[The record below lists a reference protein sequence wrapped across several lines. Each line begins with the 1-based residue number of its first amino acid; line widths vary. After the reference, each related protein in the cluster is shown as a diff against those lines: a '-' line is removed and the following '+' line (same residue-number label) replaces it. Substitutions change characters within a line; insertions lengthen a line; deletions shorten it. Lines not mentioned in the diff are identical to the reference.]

1 MIETKIKSIALK
13 NREKVIKIRRQI
25 HSNPELAFKEFKTS
39 KLIKEELDKLNIE
52 YIDVASTGVLAT
64 IKGKNNSGKTILL
77 RADMDALPIKE
88 ENDLEFK
95 SINDNMHACGHD
107 AHVSWLLGT
116 AMILNDIKEELNGN
130 VKLLFQPGEEK
141 GGSDIVIKENVL
153 EGVDVLATGHCWP
166 TIESGKIGIAR
177 NCAMAATNTFEIT
190 IIGKGGHGAEPHNCI
205 DPIAVGNA
213 VYSSIQQIVS
223 RKIDPVIPVVV
234 SVCSF
239 NSGVSKNI
247 IPDVCTLQGTIR
259 AISQE
264 KVIEVSQ
271 ILENIARAICKA
283 HGANCKFEK
292 SAGGDAVINDKNMIE
307 LGRKSA
313 CKILGDENVEMID
326 FPAMTGEDFAIY
338 MKERP
343 GLFMY
348 IGVGNEEK
356 NTSYRLHNNK
366 FDIDEKCLSVASS
379 LFSQLA
385 VDYLCKL

>member
-1 MIETKIKSIALK
+1 MIEDKIKSIALK
-13 NREKVIKIRRQI
+13 NNEEVIKIRRQI
-25 HSNPELAFKEFKTS
+25 HRNPELAFKEFETS
-39 KLIKEELDKLNIE
+39 KLIKKELDKLNIE
-52 YIDVASTGVLAT
+52 YIDVAGTGVLAT
-64 IKGKNNSGKTILL
+64 IKGNNDGRKTILL

-95 SINDNMHACGHD
+95 STNDNMHACGHD
-107 AHVSWLLGT
+107 AHVSWLLGA
-116 AMILNDIKEELNGN
+116 AMILNDIKEELCGN

-223 RKIDPVIPVVV
+223 RKIDPVVPVVV

-239 NSGVSKNI
+239 NSGISKNI
-247 IPDVCTLQGTIR
+247 IPDICTLQGTIR

-264 KVIEVSQ
+264 KVLEISEV
-271 ILENIARAICKA
+271 LERMVRNICEA
-283 HGANCKFEK
+283 HGADCKFEK

-313 CKILGDENVEMID
+313 LKILGDENIEMID

-348 IGVGNEEK
+348 IGVGNKEK
-356 NTSYRLHNNK
+356 NINYKLHNNK
-366 FDIDEKCLSVASS
+366 FDIDEKCLSTASS
-379 LFSQLA
+379 LFAQLA
-385 VDYLCKL
+385 VDYLFQC

>member
-1 MIETKIKSIALK
+1 MIEDKIKSIALK
-13 NREKVIKIRRQI
+13 NNEKVIKIRRQI
-25 HSNPELAFKEFKTS
+25 HSNPELAFKEFETS
-39 KLIKEELDKLNIE
+39 KLIKKELDKLNIE
-52 YIDVASTGVLAT
+52 YIDVAGTGVLAT
-64 IKGKNNSGKTILL
+64 IKGNNNGKKTMLL
-77 RADMDALPIKE
+77 RADMDGLPIKE

-95 SINDNMHACGHD
+95 STNDNMHACGHD
-107 AHVSWLLGT
+107 AHVSWLLGA
-116 AMILNDIKEELNGN
+116 AMILNDIKEELHGN

-213 VYSSIQQIVS
+213 VYTSIQQIVS
-223 RKIDPVIPVVV
+223 RKIDPVVPVVV
-234 SVCSF
+234 SICSF
-239 NSGVSKNI
+239 NSGISKNI
-247 IPDVCTLQGTIR
+247 IPDICILQGTIR
-259 AISQE
+259 AVSQE
-264 KVIEVSQ
+264 KVLEISEV
-271 ILENIARAICKA
+271 LEHMVRNICKA
-283 HGANCKFEK
+283 HGADCKFEK
-292 SAGGDAVINDKNMIE
+292 SAGGDAVVNDKNMIE

-313 CKILGDENVEMID
+313 LKILGDENIEMID

-348 IGVGNEEK
+348 IGVGNKEK
-356 NTSYRLHNNK
+356 NINYRLHNNK
-366 FDIDEKCLSVASS
+366 FNIDEKCLSTASS
-379 LFSQLA
+379 LFAQLA
-385 VDYLCKL
+385 VDYLCQF

>member
-1 MIETKIKSIALK
+1 MIEDKIKSIALK
-13 NREKVIKIRRQI
+13 NNEEVIKIRRQI
-25 HSNPELAFKEFKTS
+25 HRNPELAFKEFETS
-39 KLIKEELDKLNIE
+39 KLIKKELDKLNIE
-52 YIDVASTGVLAT
+52 YIDVAGTGVLAT
-64 IKGKNNSGKTILL
+64 IKGNNDGRKTILL

-95 SINDNMHACGHD
+95 STNDNMHACGHD
-107 AHVSWLLGT
+107 AHVSWLLGA
-116 AMILNDIKEELNGN
+116 AMILNDIKEELCGN

-223 RKIDPVIPVVV
+223 RKIDPVVPVVV

-239 NSGVSKNI
+239 NSGISKNI
-247 IPDVCTLQGTIR
+247 IPDRCTLQGTIR

-264 KVIEVSQ
+264 KVLEISEV
-271 ILENIARAICKA
+271 LEHMVRNICEA
-283 HGANCKFEK
+283 HGADCKFEK
-292 SAGGDAVINDKNMIE
+292 SAGGDAVVNDKNMIE

-313 CKILGDENVEMID
+313 LKILGDENIEMID

-348 IGVGNEEK
+348 IGVGNKEK
-356 NTSYRLHNNK
+356 NINYKLHNNK
-366 FDIDEKCLSVASS
+366 FDIDEKCLSTASS
-379 LFSQLA
+379 LFAQLA
-385 VDYLCKL
+385 VDYLFQC

>member
-1 MIETKIKSIALK
+1 MIEDKIKSIELK
-13 NREKVIKIRRQI
+13 NNEKVIKIRRQI
-25 HSNPELAFKEFKTS
+25 HSNPELAFKEFETS
-39 KLIKEELDKLNIE
+39 KLIKKELDKLNIE
-52 YIDVASTGVLAT
+52 YIDVAGTGVLAT
-64 IKGKNNSGKTILL
+64 IKGSNNGKKTILL
-77 RADMDALPIKE
+77 RADMDGLPIKE

-95 SINDNMHACGHD
+95 STNDNMHACGHD
-107 AHVSWLLGT
+107 AHVSWLLGA
-116 AMILNDIKEELNGN
+116 AMILNDIKEELHGN

-223 RKIDPVIPVVV
+223 RKIDPVVPAVV

-239 NSGVSKNI
+239 NSGISKNI
-247 IPDVCTLQGTIR
+247 IPDICILQGTIR

-264 KVIEVSQ
+264 KVLEISEV
-271 ILENIARAICKA
+271 LEHMVRNICKA
-283 HGANCKFEK
+283 HGADCKFEK
-292 SAGGDAVINDKNMIE
+292 SAGGDAVVNDKNMIE

-313 CKILGDENVEMID
+313 LKILGDENIEMID

-348 IGVGNEEK
+348 IGVGNKEK
-356 NTSYRLHNNK
+356 NINYKLHNNK
-366 FDIDEKCLSVASS
+366 FNIDEKCLSTASS
-379 LFSQLA
+379 LFAQLA
-385 VDYLCKL
+385 VDYLCQC